1 MAAFAILSI
10 VSDLDEREE
19 LVLEEPD
26 REDPDLEELDL
37 EEPEELLRA
46 DLAIAYLP
54 RRARKTL

>member
-1 MAAFAILSI
+1 M

-26 REDPDLEELDL
+26 REEPDLEELDL